1 MCPDEPREHFHSAS
15 CSACGKEG
23 QARPNHQSSKVSPNS
38 ATFGPQTKIKT
49 AMTVKGFVQAWDSG
63 MSDFRCSDPAPCRE
77 LSAVSKAEERVCS
90 NSLLM
95 GLHVDGFYFCLSLSP
110 IACASISC
118 STCCQALIHQAN
130 TVLARAGS
138 RQ

>member
-1 MCPDEPREHFHSAS
+1 MNLVNISTAHPAQHVARRAKPDRTINLPRFHRI
-15 CSACGKEG
+15 
-23 QARPNHQSSKVSPNS
+23 ARLWTTNEDQE
-38 ATFGPQTKIKT
+38 A
-49 AMTVKGFVQAWDSG
+49 AMTVKGVVQAWDSG